1 MSSLPTILLIA
12 PDPGDRATIAG
23 MLEQH
28 GHEVLQAT
36 SGLEARARMQSAG
49 SELVIVLD
57 LAASPDALRYLRGP
71 AVTRGNAPVV
81 CIADRRQVGSSSEAL
96 RLGIADLIGR
106 PVRESDLLAAVANA
120 REFARTMWERPGPPG
135 TTPLSPDGMFGS
147 SAAMREVL
155 TLVRRVAPSRCTVLL
170 IGERGTGREMVAR
183 GIHSQGPNHAAPFV
197 KIACARA
204 PADVDRQ
211 LERLVQG
218 SAESGSTVYLENI
231 HELASDQQRRLAEHI
246 AATPTPPGDL
256 LGSADLRFIGALVPR
271 ILDPAQRDQVRA
283 ELIDA
288 LGVVRI
294 DLPPLRQRTEDIPL
308 LAMHFLKEACIR
320 NGVPPKALSRS
331 ALMLLAALPWP
342 GNAAE
347 LRSLAERLAVLTARG
362 TILLEDVLPNIRF
375 DGAEALGRDRGTL
388 REAREGFER
397 DYIVTVLQHHHGRMG
412 AAAAD
417 LGIERT
423 NLYRKIKQ
431 LNITWTT
438 GAG

>member
-12 PDPGDRATIAG
+12 PDPGDRSNIAG

-28 GHEVLQAT
+28 GHEVLQAA
-36 SGLEARARMQSAG
+36 SGMDARRKMQAAG

-96 RLGIADLIGR
+96 RLGVADLIGR

-135 TTPLSPDGMFGS
+135 TTPLTPDGMFGS
-147 SAAMREVL
+147 SPAMREVL
-155 TLVRRVAPSRCTVLL
+155 NIVRRIAPSRCTVLL

-211 LERLVQG
+211 LERLVHG
-218 SAESGSTVYLENI
+218 STESGSTVYLENI
-231 HELASDQQRRLAEHI
+231 HELASEQQRRLAEHI
-246 AATPTPPGDL
+246 AASPSPADDL

-271 ILDPAQRDQVRA
+271 ILDPAQREQVRA

-294 DLPPLRQRTEDIPL
+294 DLPPLRQRSEDIPL

-347 LRSLAERLAVLTARG
+347 LRSLAERLAVLTVRG